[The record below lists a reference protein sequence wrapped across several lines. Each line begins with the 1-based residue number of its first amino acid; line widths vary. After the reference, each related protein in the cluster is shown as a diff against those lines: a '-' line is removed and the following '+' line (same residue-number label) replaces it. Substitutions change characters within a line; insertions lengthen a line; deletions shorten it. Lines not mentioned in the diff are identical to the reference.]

1 MVQNGNIGREK
12 QEAGSPEGLPGE
24 HLVGEPGRPADPEVG
39 NTIKRRRFLRAY
51 KIKILKEADRCDDS
65 GQIGM
70 LLRREGLYSST
81 LTNWRR
87 WRETMGE
94 KSSQNKRV
102 KNRELINENAR
113 LKRQVDQLTLK
124 LKKSEG
130 IIDLQKKISEVL
142 EANLPVDEPDENAS

>member
-1 MVQNGNIGREK
+1 
-12 QEAGSPEGLPGE
+12 
-24 HLVGEPGRPADPEVG
+24 
-39 NTIKRRRFLRAY
+39 
-51 KIKILKEADRCDDS
+51 
-65 GQIGM
+65 
-70 LLRREGLYSST
+70 
-81 LTNWRR
+81 
-87 WRETMGE
+87 MGE